1 MRRVMTFS
9 PPCAASLTARSASG
23 ALSKGKHLYA
33 TQKNLLQSTHINPL
47 GAHIMRDTIL
57 GFILALAIAAGI
69 VAGLMDW
76 FGILFI

>member
-1 MRRVMTFS
+1 
-9 PPCAASLTARSASG
+9 
-23 ALSKGKHLYA
+23 
-33 TQKNLLQSTHINPL
+33 
-47 GAHIMRDTIL
+47 MRDVIL